1 VNDRNISS
9 KERASDEYLQ
19 STLTEISRARAL
31 DSQMISTTFFR
42 MLLTELIERRAC
54 ETTVRRPGRIH
65 INGLQLKHAL
75 DFVDQDDESEL
86 VIEHVDFERPD
97 GNSPDETM
105 PAGLYAWFYDYPD
118 EGSLLLPESAVKTS
132 VPPEDPHDG
141 LIVELNP

>member
-1 VNDRNISS
+1 VTSNLVSDDTLRAWLNGAEENIESGVATDMVAVCPLALR
-9 KERASDEYLQ
+9 RAC
-19 STLTEISRARAL
+19 R
-31 DSQMISTTFFR
+31 
-42 MLLTELIERRAC
+42 ELIERRSRV

-118 EGSLLLPESAVKTS
+118 EGSLLLPESAVKTGCS
-132 VPPEDPHDG
+132 GHSFDANGSEV
-141 LIVELNP
+141 